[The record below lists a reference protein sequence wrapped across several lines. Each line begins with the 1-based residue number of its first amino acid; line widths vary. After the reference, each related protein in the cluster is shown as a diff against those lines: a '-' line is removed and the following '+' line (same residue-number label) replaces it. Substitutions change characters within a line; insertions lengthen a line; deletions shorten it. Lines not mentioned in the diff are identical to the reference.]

1 MGRREPQN
9 LGIKFM
15 KLEVQEEVIDG
26 IIIASLNE
34 SIKDIEFSIKTLK
47 KIKKRKEYQERDLE
61 DCLIHLDA
69 LKRTRY
75 YYGGVKYIHN

>member
-1 MGRREPQN
+1 MGCRGSQN
-9 LGIKFM
+9 LELKFM
-15 KLEVQEEVIDG
+15 KLEVQEEVVDG

-47 KIKKRKEYQERDLE
+47 KMRKRKEYQERDLE

-75 YYGGVKYIHN
+75 YYGGVKYAYN